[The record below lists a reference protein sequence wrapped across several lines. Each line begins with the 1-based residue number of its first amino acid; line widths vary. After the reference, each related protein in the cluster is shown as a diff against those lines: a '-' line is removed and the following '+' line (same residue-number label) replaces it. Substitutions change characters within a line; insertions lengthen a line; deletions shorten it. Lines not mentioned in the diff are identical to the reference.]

1 MITKL
6 GSRIAATAC
15 VALGLAAASPAHA
28 QFLNIVSG
36 GTTGVYYPLGQSLE
50 TIYAAAL
57 PQMRV
62 QHQATAA
69 SVENLNLVQQGRAEI
84 AFTLGDALSDAWRGN
99 AEVGFP
105 QKLER
110 LRTIGGL
117 YSNYIQIVASK
128 ESGIKTLAD
137 LKGKRVSVG
146 APRSGT
152 EVNARAIFMAAG
164 LAYGGPQNMGS
175 VLGQVQFLPFGQSVD
190 LIKNRQLD
198 ATLISAGLGVAAI
211 RDVASTNDIVVVAVP
226 AEIIAKIGDA
236 AYQPATVPAG
246 TYRGQDVAVETIQI
260 KNFLVTSDRVPADTV
275 YTLTK
280 AMFDNLDKMVASAA
294 AAKAIDVKNAYQ
306 NPPVP
311 LHPGAER
318 YYRERGFIK

>member
-1 MITKL
+1 MITKFGFRL
-6 GSRIAATAC
+6 AAAAG
-15 VALGLAAASPAHA
+15 VALGLATAAPAHA

-36 GTTGVYYPLGQSLE
+36 GTTGVYYPLGQALE

-69 SVENLNLVQQGRAEI
+69 SVENLNLLQQGRAEI

-164 LAYGGPQNMGS
+164 LGYAGPQNMGN
-175 VLGQVQFLPFGQSVD
+175 VFGQVQFLPFGQSVD

-211 RDVASTNDIVVVAVP
+211 RDVASTNDIVIVAVP
-226 AEIIAKIGDA
+226 ADIIAKIGDA

-246 TYRGQDVAVETIQI
+246 TYRGQDVAVDTIQI

-280 AMFDNLDKMVASAA
+280 SMFDGLDKMAAAAA
-294 AAKAIDVKNAYQ
+294 AAKAIDVKTAFQ

-318 YYRERGFIK
+318 FYRERGLIK

>member
-1 MITKL
+1 MASKL
-6 GSRIAATAC
+6 KSALATAFFGI
-15 VALGLAAASPAHA
+15 ALAASSAANA
-28 QFLNIVSG
+28 QFVNIVSG
-36 GTTGVYYPLGQSLE
+36 GTTGVYYPLGQALE
-50 TIYAAAL
+50 AIYAGAL
-57 PQMRV
+57 PQSRV
-62 QHQATAA
+62 QHQSTAA
-69 SVENLNLVQQGRAEI
+69 SVENLNLIQAGRAEV

-99 AEVGFP
+99 AEIGFP
-105 QKLER
+105 QKLDR

-152 EVNARAIFMAAG
+152 EVNARAIFTAAG
-164 LAYGGPQNMGS
+164 LGYAGPQNLGS
-175 VLGQVQFLPFGQSVD
+175 GFAQVQFLPFGQSVD

-211 RDVASTNDIVVVAVP
+211 RDVATTTDIVIVAIP
-226 AEIIAKIGDA
+226 AEIIAKINDA
-236 AYQPATVPAG
+236 AYQPATMPAN
-246 TYRGQDVAVETIQI
+246 TYKGQDAAVETIQI
-260 KNFLVTSDRVPADTV
+260 KNFLVTSDRVSADMV
-275 YTLTK
+275 YTMTK
-280 AMFDNLDKMVASAA
+280 AMFDNLDRMVASAA
-294 AAKAIDVKNAYQ
+294 AAKAIDVKTAFQ

-318 YYRERGFIK
+318 FYRERGLLK

>member
-1 MITKL
+1 MASKL
-6 GSRIAATAC
+6 KSALATAFFGI
-15 VALGLAAASPAHA
+15 ALAASSAANA
-28 QFLNIVSG
+28 QFVNIVSG
-36 GTTGVYYPLGQSLE
+36 GTTGVYYPLGQALE
-50 TIYAAAL
+50 AIYAGAL
-57 PQMRV
+57 PQSRV
-62 QHQATAA
+62 QHQSTAA
-69 SVENLNLVQQGRAEI
+69 SVENLNLIQAGRAEV

-99 AEVGFP
+99 AEIGFP
-105 QKLER
+105 QKLDR

-152 EVNARAIFMAAG
+152 EVNARAIFTAAG
-164 LAYGGPQNMGS
+164 LGYAGPQNLGS
-175 VLGQVQFLPFGQSVD
+175 GFAQVQFLPFGQSVD

-211 RDVASTNDIVVVAVP
+211 RDVATTTDIVIVAVP
-226 AEIIAKIGDA
+226 ADIIAKINDP
-236 AYQPATVPAG
+236 AYQPATMPAA
-246 TYRGQDVAVETIQI
+246 TYKGQDAAVETIQI
-260 KNFLVTSDRVPADTV
+260 KNFLVTSDRVSADMV
-275 YTLTK
+275 YTMTK
-280 AMFDNLDKMVASAA
+280 AMFDNLDRMVASAA
-294 AAKAIDVKNAYQ
+294 AAKAIDIKNAFQ

-318 YYRERGFIK
+318 FYRERGLLK

>member
-1 MITKL
+1 MNSQFGIRL
-6 GSRIAATAC
+6 AAAAGI
-15 VALGLAAASPAHA
+15 ALGLAGAAPAQA
-28 QFLNIVSG
+28 QFINIVSG
-36 GTTGVYYPLGQSLE
+36 GTTGVYYPLGQALE
-50 TIYAAAL
+50 SIYAGAL
-57 PQMRV
+57 PQTRI

-69 SVENLNLVQQGRAEI
+69 SVENLNLVQQGRAEV

-128 ESGIKTLAD
+128 ESGVKTLAD

-164 LAYGGPQNMGS
+164 LGYAGPQNMGNVFS
-175 VLGQVQFLPFGQSVD
+175 QVQFLPFGQSVD

-211 RDVASTNDIVVVAVP
+211 RDVASTNDIVIVAVP
-226 AEIIAKIGDA
+226 ADIIAKIGDA
-236 AYQPATVPAG
+236 AYQPGTVPAG
-246 TYRGQDVAVETIQI
+246 TYRGQDAAVETIQI

-280 AMFDNLDKMVASAA
+280 SMFDSLDKMAAAAA
-294 AAKAIDVKNAYQ
+294 AAKAIDVKTAFQ

-318 YYRERGFIK
+318 FYRERGLLK

>member
-1 MITKL
+1 MITKFGFRL
-6 GSRIAATAC
+6 AAAAG
-15 VALGLAAASPAHA
+15 VALGLATAAPAHA

-36 GTTGVYYPLGQSLE
+36 GTTGVYYPLGQALE

-164 LAYGGPQNMGS
+164 LGYAGPQNMGN
-175 VLGQVQFLPFGQSVD
+175 VFGQVQFLPFGQSVD

-211 RDVASTNDIVVVAVP
+211 RDVASTNDIVIVAVP
-226 AEIIAKIGDA
+226 ADIIAKIGDA

-246 TYRGQDVAVETIQI
+246 TYRGQDAAVDTIQI

-280 AMFDNLDKMVASAA
+280 SMFDGLDKMAAAAA
-294 AAKAIDVKNAYQ
+294 AAKAIDVKTAFQ

-318 YYRERGFIK
+318 FYRERGLIK